1 MSAKS
6 WRVLHAGEPHDIVQ
20 VVTHGLRSDMQKR
33 LDVDDGSVWM
43 SPLLRAIVAAMAVT
57 VFSTSARAQGLGV
70 RAGVSADPDQFYFGA
85 HFESIEV
92 VEHLRF
98 RPNVE
103 VGVGDHVTLVAF
115 NFEFTYQLPP
125 AALPRSLSMWHL
137 YVGGGP
143 ALNIYRFSNDTQS
156 EGGFN
161 GLAGIA
167 HRNGLF
173 AEAKIGALKSPNFKF
188 GVGYT
193 FHP

>member
-1 MSAKS
+1 MKLIS
-6 WRVLHAGEPHDIVQ
+6 R
-20 VVTHGLRSDMQKR
+20 T
-33 LDVDDGSVWM
+33 
-43 SPLLRAIVAAMAVT
+43 IVAAAALV
-57 VFSTSARAQGLGV
+57 VFAGSARAQGVGV
-70 RAGVSADPDQFYFGA
+70 RAGASADPDQFYAGA
-85 HFESIEV
+85 HFETSEL

-103 VGVGDHVTLVAF
+103 VGVGDDVTLVAL
-115 NFEFTYQLPP
+115 NFEFSYRLPP

-143 ALNIYRFSNDTQS
+143 ALNIFRVSNGTRS

-161 GLAGIA
+161 GLIGLA

-173 AEAKIGALKSPNFKF
+173 AEAKVGALKSPDFKF